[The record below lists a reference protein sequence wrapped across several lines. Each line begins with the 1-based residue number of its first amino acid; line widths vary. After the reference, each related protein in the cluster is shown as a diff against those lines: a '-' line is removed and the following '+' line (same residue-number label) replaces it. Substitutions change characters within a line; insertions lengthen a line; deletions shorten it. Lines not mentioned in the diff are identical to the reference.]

1 LFSIIISGKLT
12 VEIGL
17 IFGGVSI
24 VVFLFCQKYLGYSI
38 SKEKIIL
45 RNTFFTMEYLWC
57 VFKNLI
63 LSSISVI
70 KLIYKKEN
78 ITRPYLISFS
88 SGINSDFLNMVLA
101 NSISLT
107 PGTITVDQSGQEF
120 TIHCIEK
127 SLADGIEN
135 SDFARIL
142 RKMEAK

>member
-1 LFSIIISGKLT
+1 M
-12 VEIGL
+12 EIGL

-38 SKEKIIL
+38 RKEKIIL
-45 RNTFFTMEYLWC
+45 RNTFITIEYLWC
-57 VFKNLI
+57 VLKNLI
-63 LSSISVI
+63 LSNISVI
-70 KLIYKKEN
+70 KLIYAKEN
-78 ITRPYLISFS
+78 ITHPYLVSFS